1 MQLSTRHHP
10 GKAAFKGQEAELNHR
25 QFFFR
30 ETLLIIFLPFV
41 LIIKIL
47 LLTVEISE

>member
-10 GKAAFKGQEAELNHR
+10 GKAAFKRKELSCMQLSLGEMSLR
-25 QFFFR
+25 
-30 ETLLIIFLPFV
+30 LFLPFV

-47 LLTVEISE
+47 YVYSRNFRI